1 MISIKIPKD
10 IIISWGKHFVKV
22 TGSLGTVKKKKS
34 GFDLVIKDS
43 TLYIIP
49 ENNDVKLDFYTS
61 LLNNLII
68 GVSKGYRQK
77 LKLVGVGFK
86 VSIVDKAL
94 KLKIGYSHEV
104 LYQIPED
111 VKILVSSIKG
121 SLILIKGK
129 EKQRVSQIASEIRAL
144 RIPDAYKGKGIQ
156 YFNEILKLKKGKSEG
171 K

>member
-1 MISIKIPKD
+1 MISITIPKD

-22 TGSLGTVKKKKS
+22 TGTLGTVRKKKS
-34 GFDLVIKDS
+34 GFDLVKKDS
-43 TLYIIP
+43 NLYIIP
-49 ENNDVKLDFYTS
+49 ENNTIKLDFYTA
-61 LLNNLII
+61 LLNNLIV

-86 VSIVDKAL
+86 VSVVQNTL

-104 LYQIPED
+104 LYTIPED
-111 VKILVSSIKG
+111 VKILVSNVKG
-121 SLILIKGK
+121 NLILIKGK

-144 RIPDAYKGKGIQ
+144 RVPDAYKGKGIQ

>member
-10 IIISWGKHFVKV
+10 IVISWGEHFVKV

-43 TLYIIP
+43 NLYIIP

-61 LLNNLII
+61 LLNSLII

-86 VSIVDKAL
+86 VSVVENSL
-94 KLKIGYSHEV
+94 KLKIGFSHEV
-104 LYQIPED
+104 LYAIPED
-111 VKILVSSIKG
+111 VKILVSNVKG
-121 SLILIKGK
+121 NLILIKGK
-129 EKQRVSQIASEIRAL
+129 EKQRVSQIASEIRGL
-144 RIPDAYKGKGIQ
+144 RVPDAYKGKGIQ
-156 YFNEILKLKKGKSEG
+156 YYNEVLKLKKGKSEG